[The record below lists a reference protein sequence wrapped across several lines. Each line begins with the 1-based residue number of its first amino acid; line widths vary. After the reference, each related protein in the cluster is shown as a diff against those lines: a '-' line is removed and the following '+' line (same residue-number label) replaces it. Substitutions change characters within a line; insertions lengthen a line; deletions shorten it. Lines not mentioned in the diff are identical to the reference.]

1 MDRILITG
9 GAGFIGSHLAERL
22 LREGKRVAIVDNL
35 DDYYQPAL
43 KQANLATIKASG
55 RYEFHPIDIRD
66 AGNLRAVFEGFKPQA
81 VVHLAARAGVRPS
94 FVHPDTYVSVN
105 VAGTQELLE
114 VSRQSGVERWVFASS
129 SSVYGQGCIAPFV
142 EAASTTHPLS
152 VYAATKVSGEAL
164 AFTYSQAYGLS
175 VVCLRLFTVFGPRQR
190 PDLAIRKFAGMI
202 LDGTEVPVFGD
213 GSLERDFTY
222 VDDIIDGMVR
232 AIEPAGSSVHLPPLF
247 DVFNLGNSHPVRV
260 DYMVETLAQALGKAA
275 RIKYLPTPPGE
286 MLLTHADLTK
296 AHQVLGYAPK
306 VSFED
311 GIETFAHW
319 LKSQS

>member
-22 LREGKRVAIVDNL
+22 LREGKCVAIIDNL
-35 DDYYQPAL
+35 DDYYDPAL

-55 RYEFHPIDIRD
+55 TYEFFPVDIRD
-66 AGNLRAVFEGFKPQA
+66 AGNLRAAFERFKPQV

-105 VAGTQELLE
+105 VAGTQSLLE

-129 SSVYGQGCIAPFV
+129 SSVYGHGCLAPFV
-142 EAASTTHPLS
+142 EDASITHPLS

-202 LDGTEVPVFGD
+202 MDGVEVPVFGD

-222 VDDIIDGMVR
+222 VDDIVEGIAR
-232 AIEPAGSSVHLPPLF
+232 AIEAPGLSSHVPSSF

-260 DYMVETLAQALGKAA
+260 DYMVETVAQALGKPV
-275 RIKYLPTPPGE
+275 RIKYIPTPPVE

-296 AHQVLGYAPK
+296 ARQVLGYAPK

-311 GIETFAHW
+311 GIQTFAHW
-319 LKSQS
+319 FKAQT